1 MAETKIPAI
10 YRVPSSTEPELKR
23 YLESVQEALEVRLG
37 RRGDE
42 LDQAVTYRDLIDSNL
57 AQRASRLNRVV
68 EPMIEE
74 PTPSMPFNTIP
85 QNVQAS
91 GAFTKIIVTWN
102 DHQMGSLFARAEI
115 WRASIDDLNAATL
128 QASVYGSVWTDT
140 VDYDTTMYYWVRFV
154 QRATSV
160 SGNETFG
167 EFSSPAASA
176 TTAENISAVMTALSE
191 TLADMPGYNLLAT
204 STTSATVIKAAS
216 SPSTRSNGDAL
227 QPNDLWFD
235 TDDGQLYTRNTAN
248 NAWVAARDSTLVNIV
263 GSTSY
268 TGSSLTAALASA
280 QSDVV
285 TLTSANTARVSEITN
300 LTATV
305 DTKTKT
311 FVQTSAPTAT
321 AVGDIWIDSDDNN
334 KMYRASAVGSSNWVA
349 VRDTANDNYPR
360 VFTQASAPTAVNT
373 GDLWFDSDDSN
384 KQYRWDGSS
393 WVEVRDITTQAAV
406 TSEATAR
413 ANGDSANA
421 TSITNLTSTVSGHT
435 SSISTLNTTTAS
447 HTGDLNAMYV
457 LTVATESN
465 GSKSAA
471 GMVIGSNSSDGS
483 GAQSYVQFQAD
494 KFAIWSGSSNI
505 APFIVDSGVVYIDQA
520 RIKDGAILNAK
531 IATGT
536 IESAKIATLD
546 ADKIRSGTI
555 HASTVLKI
563 GSGGSG
569 ATDQR
574 IEITAASN
582 RILVVDDSS

>member
-10 YRVPSSTEPELKR
+10 YRVPSNTEPELKR

-91 GAFTKIIVTWN
+91 GAFTKILVTWN

-115 WRASIDDLNAATL
+115 WRASINDLN
-128 QASVYGSVWTDT
+128 
-140 VDYDTTMYYWVRFV
+140 
-154 QRATSV
+154 
-160 SGNETFG
+160 
-167 EFSSPAASA
+167 AASA

-216 SPSTRSNGDAL
+216 SPSTRANGDAL

-248 NAWVAARDSTLVNIV
+248 NAWVAARDSSLVTTVNSLSSTVTTNTNNIA
-263 GSTSY
+263 
-268 TGSSLTAALASA
+268 TANTNIA
-280 QSDVV
+280 
-285 TLTSANTARVSEITN
+285 TLTSANTARVSEITELEAITN
-300 LTATV
+300 GY
-305 DTKTKT
+305 
-311 FVQTSAPTAT
+311 S
-321 AVGDIWIDSDDNN
+321 N
-334 KMYRASAVGSSNWVA
+334 SSTIA
-349 VRDTANDNYPR
+349 A
-360 VFTQASAPTAVNT
+360 AI
-373 GDLWFDSDDSN
+373 
-384 KQYRWDGSS
+384 SS
-393 WVEVRDITTQAAV
+393 E
-406 TSEATAR
+406 STAR

-447 HTGDLNAMYV
+447 HTGDLDAMFV

-471 GMVIGSNSSDGS
+471 GMVIGSNASNGS

-494 KFAIWSGSSNI
+494 KFAIWNGNNANT
-505 APFIVDSGVVYIDQA
+505 APFIVSSNTVFIANAMIQDA
-520 RIKDGAILNAK
+520 AITNAK
-531 IATGT
+531 IADAT
-536 IESAKIATLD
+536 IETAKIVTLN

-555 HASTVLKI
+555 EGSTVLKI

>member
-10 YRVPSSTEPELKR
+10 YRVPSNTEPELKR

-91 GAFTKIIVTWN
+91 GAFTKILVTWN

-115 WRASIDDLNAATL
+115 WRASINDLNAATL
-128 QASVYGSVWTDT
+128 QGSVYGSVFTDT
-140 VDYDTTMYYWVRFV
+140 VDYNTTMYYWVRFV

-167 EFSSPAASA
+167 AFSDPAASA

-216 SPSTRSNGDAL
+216 SPSTRANGDAL

-248 NAWVAARDSTLVNIV
+248 NAWVAARDSSLVTTVNSLSSTVTTNTNNIA
-263 GSTSY
+263 
-268 TGSSLTAALASA
+268 TANTNIA
-280 QSDVV
+280 
-285 TLTSANTARVSEITN
+285 TLTSANTARVSEITELEAITN
-300 LTATV
+300 GY
-305 DTKTKT
+305 
-311 FVQTSAPTAT
+311 S
-321 AVGDIWIDSDDNN
+321 N
-334 KMYRASAVGSSNWVA
+334 SSTIA
-349 VRDTANDNYPR
+349 A
-360 VFTQASAPTAVNT
+360 AI
-373 GDLWFDSDDSN
+373 
-384 KQYRWDGSS
+384 SS
-393 WVEVRDITTQAAV
+393 E
-406 TSEATAR
+406 STAR

-447 HTGDLNAMYV
+447 HTGDLDAMFV

-471 GMVIGSNSSDGS
+471 GMVIGSNASNGS

-494 KFAIWSGSSNI
+494 KFAIWNGNNANT
-505 APFIVDSGVVYIDQA
+505 APFIVSSNTVFIANAMIQDA
-520 RIKDGAILNAK
+520 AITNAK
-531 IATGT
+531 IADAT
-536 IESAKIATLD
+536 IETAKIVTLN

-555 HASTVLKI
+555 EGSTVLKI
-563 GSGGSG
+563 GSSGSG

-574 IEITAASN
+574 IEISASGN

>member
-10 YRVPSSTEPELKR
+10 YRVPSKTDPELKR

>member
-10 YRVPSSTEPELKR
+10 YRVPSNTEPELKR